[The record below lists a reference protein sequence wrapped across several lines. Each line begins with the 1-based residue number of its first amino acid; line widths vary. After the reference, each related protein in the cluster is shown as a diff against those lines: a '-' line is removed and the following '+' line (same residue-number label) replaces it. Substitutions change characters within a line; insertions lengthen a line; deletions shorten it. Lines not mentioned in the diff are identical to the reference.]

1 MPNAGEVIYRPAAR
15 RALWWCAAV
24 CAPGAGVTAVLA
36 VYLAGLMAAVSLLLA
51 LVALACL
58 LVALV
63 CLHAATAR
71 VSADAYGLRSRT
83 LLRRRNLPWSGIA
96 DLRTYIQ
103 YGRNQDIHRVSVL
116 LRDGH
121 ARRLPLPLSG
131 SSADRS
137 EFDAKLDALRALH
150 RRYGDPA
157 SSGHVPV
164 ISYRTAG
171 RGAAVTWLLCVLLL
185 AGAVLAAWYVP
196 GRASENRAWKAA
208 VPCGAATP
216 AAERGECLDV
226 RHAVILRTKV
236 GHSEAGSRL
245 YFADGRPL
253 ERLGVSREAAG
264 AFRPGDSVELT
275 VWRHQVREVAGDRY
289 VWRAHFTGAG
299 DVAAVAAGCALAA
312 GYPGARLLLR
322 RRGRRL
328 PDDEVLPSALP
339 YAAAL
344 VGTAVW
350 LLPFSYH
357 HPTDPLGSPGAVV
370 WAVGGAA
377 ATLGMIT
384 WAWHAT
390 RIRTPGS
397 TPAGGAGP
405 SGEAGDLFLAA
416 HFLEHTDYNPHGF
429 GTHIVLGDGGPPAVT
444 PHPGPGRFA
453 ARRIPVERLTVTNVR
468 RARGSDGESVQRSWH
483 IADLDDSGKPVR
495 LAAAPDDLTR
505 ILDVLGCGRLPQN
518 AGRARP

>member
-1 MPNAGEVIYRPAAR
+1 MADAREVICRPAGR
-15 RALWWCAAV
+15 RVLGWFTVLGTA
-24 CAPGAGVTAVLA
+24 GAGLTA
-36 VYLAGLMAAVSLLLA
+36 AGAAYGAELLEVVGPA
-51 LVALACL
+51 LV

-63 CLHAATAR
+63 CLYVATSR

-83 LLRRRNLPWSGIA
+83 LLRRRSMPWSDIA

-103 YGRNQDIHRVSVL
+103 YGRNQEIHRVSVL
-116 LRDGH
+116 LRDGRT
-121 ARRLPLPLSG
+121 RRLPLALSG
-131 SSADRS
+131 SSANRP
-137 EFDAKLDALRALH
+137 EFDARLDELRALH

-157 SSGHVPV
+157 SDHLPV
-164 ISYRTAG
+164 IAYGSAG
-171 RGAAVTWLLCVLLL
+171 RFPAVTWLLCVLLL

-208 VPCGAATP
+208 VPCAAATP
-216 AAERGECLDV
+216 AAERGECLDI

-236 GHSEAGSRL
+236 SHSEAGSRL

-275 VWRHQVREVAGDRY
+275 VWRHQVREVEGDRY

-350 LLPFSYH
+350 LLPFCYH

-370 WAVGGAA
+370 WAVGGTA
-377 ATLGMIT
+377 ATLAMIT

-483 IADLDDSGKPVR
+483 IADMDDAGKPVR